1 MYDGLARLYFID
13 LSFRVFV
20 FRSKVSTI
28 STGYPL
34 QLRPQSVVVLTD
46 TYIEPESPITN
57 AGGGTEFNTKLISL
71 MCVFILTRWIL

>member
-1 MYDGLARLYFID
+1 MGFC
-13 LSFRVFV
+13 

-46 TYIEPESPITN
+46 KYIEPDSLKINN
-57 AGGGTEFNTKLISL
+57 ACGCTECSMKLISL
-71 MCVFILTRWIL
+71 ISVFVLARWIL